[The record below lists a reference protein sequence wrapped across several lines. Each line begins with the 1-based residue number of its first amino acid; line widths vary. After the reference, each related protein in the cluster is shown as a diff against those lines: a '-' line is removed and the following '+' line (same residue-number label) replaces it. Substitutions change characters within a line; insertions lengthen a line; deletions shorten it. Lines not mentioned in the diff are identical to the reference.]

1 MEKRPNTNFNKD
13 RVFMVYLNEQIKAP
27 NIVIIDDEGTNL

>member
-1 MEKRPNTNFNKD
+1 MDKKPNTFNKD

-27 NIVIIDDEGTNL
+27 NIIMVDEAGASL

>member
-1 MEKRPNTNFNKD
+1 MDTRPSNTFNKD

-27 NIVIIDDEGTNL
+27 NIVIIDDTGANL